1 MAPPLSIAP
10 PSRRSLKSTAF
21 AIFLLT
27 VLPLLSSCSEEQPPP
42 PREVIRPVKLLPI
55 STDTQVIHRSYPCRV
70 RAARRVDLSFQG
82 DGPLIEILVDEGQE
96 VKQDQVLARIN
107 PRDFETDL
115 QNIRGQLAKAQ
126 ATLRSAESE
135 YDRIVRIRKSDPGA
149 ASEAMLVKRKEAM
162 DEATADIISLT
173 SQVESAQNSLNDTSL
188 TAPFDGV
195 ISKRYVD
202 NFQEVRAKDPIFS
215 LDHLGKVEVIVDLP
229 ETIVARVRQNQE
241 LNIIAEFAAAPGKQ
255 YQLTPKEFST
265 RADATTQTYQI
276 VLEMDRPDDITILPG
291 MTATVKGSSA
301 KPQDKSDQ
309 FVIPALAVVA
319 GESGSPTV
327 WVLDSQAMTVHAR
340 QVTTGDLVGNQ
351 DITITDGLKSGEVIA
366 VTGVNMLRE
375 GMKVRDLAEVEG
387 YAK

>member
-1 MAPPLSIAP
+1 MDRPISVAPF
-10 PSRRSLKSTAF
+10 SRRSLKPTVL

-27 VLPLLSSCSEEQPPP
+27 LLPLLISCSEEQPPA
-42 PREVIRPVKLLPI
+42 PREVIRPVKLLTI
-55 STDTQVIHRSYPCRV
+55 SSDTEVIQRSYPGRV
-70 RAARRVDLSFQG
+70 RAAKRVDLSFQV
-82 DGPLIEILVDEGQE
+82 DGPLIEVLVDEGQE
-96 VKQDQVLARIN
+96 VEQDQVLARIN

-115 QNIRGQLAKAQ
+115 QNTIGQLAKAE
-126 ATLRSAESE
+126 AALRRAESE

-149 ASEAMLVKRKEAM
+149 ASEAMLVKRKEAV
-162 DEATADIISLT
+162 DEANAEIISLT
-173 SQVESAQNSLNDTSL
+173 ARVESARNSLDDTSL

-202 NFQEVRAKDPIFS
+202 NFQEIRAKDPIFS

-229 ETIVARVRQNQE
+229 ETIVARVKQNQE

-255 YQLTPKEFST
+255 FTLTPKEFST

-276 VLEMDRPDDITILPG
+276 VLEMDRPDDLTILPG
-291 MTATVKGSSA
+291 MTATVKGSPA
-301 KPQDKSDQ
+301 KPMQTNDV
-309 FVIPALAVVA
+309 FIIPALAVVA
-319 GESGSPTV
+319 GDAGSATV

-340 QVTTGDLVGNQ
+340 QVTTGELVGNQ
-351 DITITDGLKSGEVIA
+351 DITITSGLENGEVIA

-375 GMKVRDLAEVEG
+375 GMKVRDLTEVEG